1 MVNFVTNY
9 FYNIQFK
16 VNQISNKLHTDTT
29 TIYLGHVSLIT
40 LNYGWAVQRLLASV
54 SLLASS
60 DDRAG

>member
-9 FYNIQFK
+9 FYNIQFT
-16 VNQISNKLHTDTT
+16 VNRILNKLHTDTT
-29 TIYLGHVSLIT
+29 TIYLCNVSLIT